1 MTATVLAVSLISIEF
16 LAGMQRYLAQTVLP
30 LVAAE
35 LDGAHLYGPLDAAA
49 QAPMFLMM
57 PVGAWLLSRFRV
69 GRLMLVFT
77 LVTVVGAVVGA
88 TATSM
93 EVFVLGTAVRAFAA
107 GALATVS
114 MGAISR
120 GLPPRHRQ
128 LVLAGMSGIW
138 LFSSVLG
145 PVYAVAAS
153 TALGWRWAMLLYLPL
168 LLVARLM
175 VARSMPER
183 TEPAVHEPAPWRW
196 AALLATG
203 SAVLSL
209 PLGTW
214 STLALLGGGALMLV
228 ATRAILPAGT
238 LTATHGRR
246 AGLTAL
252 MTTAAVFFGATIVL
266 SVVAHDALGLDARQ
280 FGVVIAAPGLVWA
293 VAALWTGSHP
303 AFEPHAFRRRALGGG
318 TAIAVGVAVLLAT
331 SLLADTPPRAFVGL
345 LAGAAVLGLGMGS
358 LYPDLLGRCLA
369 EPEHDDGISSDR
381 MAAAVVIAESVGMAL
396 ATTTAYAWLGAGLG
410 LVDDPRHRVQ
420 LLYVALLPL
429 AVVMLRHL
437 ARAARTGTASPVEV
451 SDSTSVGAR
460 PLERYGRAGRSDS
473 AGGAC
478 RRRAH
483 GPPRARQ

>member
-1 MTATVLAVSLISIEF
+1 MSAPRTPPAPAGRFAATMLAVSLISIEF

-30 LVAAE
+30 LVADE

-69 GRLMLVFT
+69 GRLMLVLT
-77 LVTVVGAVVGA
+77 LVTVAGAVIGA
-88 TATSM
+88 TAPSM

-145 PVYAVAAS
+145 PVYAVTAS

-168 LLVARLM
+168 LLLARLM
-175 VARSMPER
+175 VARFMPER
-183 TEPAVHEPAPWRW
+183 SEPATREPAPWLW
-196 AALLATG
+196 SVALAAG

-214 STLALLGGGALMLV
+214 SSLAVLGGGALMLV

-238 LTATHGRR
+238 LTARHGRR

-252 MTTAAVFFGATIVL
+252 MMTAAVFFGATIVL

-280 FGVVIAAPGLVWA
+280 FGVVIAAPGLMWA

-303 AFEPHAFRRRALGGG
+303 AFEPRVFRRRALGGG
-318 TAIAVGVAVLLAT
+318 TAIAVGVAGLLAT
-331 SLLADTPPRAFVGL
+331 TLLAHTPPRAFVGL
-345 LAGAAVLGLGMGS
+345 VIGSAVLGLGMGS
-358 LYPDLLGRCLA
+358 LYPDLLGRCLG
-369 EPEHDDGISSDR
+369 EPEHDDGISTDR

-410 LVDDPRHRVQ
+410 LIDDPRYRAQ
-420 LLYVALLPL
+420 LLYAALLPL

-437 ARAARTGTASPVEV
+437 ARAARSTA
-451 SDSTSVGAR
+451 
-460 PLERYGRAGRSDS
+460 RA
-473 AGGAC
+473 A
-478 RRRAH
+478 
-483 GPPRARQ
+483 